1 MVSSKFL
8 GGAVLAGALGVAVV
22 AYAAEVMNI
31 IDREAAIR
39 RDKRTYSPRLAT
51 VIEKDAVEVIAK
63 EPPWLKVRFGGV
75 EGWILESSV
84 TSDPEY
90 VYSGEASRGV
100 RVTEQGAA
108 KRGFSPEV
116 EKQYRKENPDL
127 EAAFATL
134 KMIEEGW
141 VYPDDRVIAFME
153 EGKITPPAEGGSR

>member
-8 GGAVLAGALGVAVV
+8 GGAVLAGVLGVAVV
-22 AYAAEVMNI
+22 AYAAEMVKI
-31 IDREAAIR
+31 VDREVAIR

-51 VIEKDAVEVIAK
+51 AVERDTVEVVAN
-63 EPPWLKVRFGGV
+63 EAPWLRVRFGGV

-108 KRGFSPEV
+108 RRGFSPEV
-116 EKQYRKENPDL
+116 EKQYRTENPNL
-127 EAAFATL
+127 EPAFAIL
-134 KMIEEGW
+134 KMIEDGW
-141 VYPDDRVIAFME
+141 IYPDDRVIAFME
-153 EGKITPPAEGGSR
+153 EGKIAPPAEGGSR

>member
-22 AYAAEVMNI
+22 AYAAEVAKI
-31 IDREAAIR
+31 VEREVGIR

-51 VIEKDAVEVIAK
+51 AYETNDVTVLAS
-63 EPPWLKVRFGGV
+63 EPPWLRVRFGNV
-75 EGWILESSV
+75 EGWIPESSI
-84 TSDPEY
+84 TTDPRP
-90 VYSGEASRGV
+90 VFSGEASQGV
-100 RVTEQGAA
+100 RVTEQDAA
-108 KRGFSPEV
+108 RRGFNPEV

-141 VYPDDRVIAFME
+141 VYPDDRVIAFMD
-153 EGKITPPAEGGSR
+153 EGRIAPPAEGGSK